1 MSKNVKLTPFT
12 GVWEVLEDSV
22 DVYNVV
28 TWEPRT
34 IEDVDTVVFA
44 SGGTAD
50 DTLYHEL
57 SHRMT
62 SVHVIG
68 TRPGR
73 FSALGGS
80 R

>member
-1 MSKNVKLTPFT
+1 MGTAALLGRPIGPPPRCPLLLMSKNVKLTPFT

-44 SGGTAD
+44 SG
-50 DTLYHEL
+50 
-57 SHRMT
+57 
-62 SVHVIG
+62 
-68 TRPGR
+68 
-73 FSALGGS
+73 
-80 R
+80 